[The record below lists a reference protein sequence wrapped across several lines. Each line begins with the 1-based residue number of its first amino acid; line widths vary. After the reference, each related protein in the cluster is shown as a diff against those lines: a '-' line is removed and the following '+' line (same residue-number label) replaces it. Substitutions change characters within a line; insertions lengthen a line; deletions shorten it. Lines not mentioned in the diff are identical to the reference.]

1 MSEYYQRQEV
11 RSVSSSVLPIAAGS
25 VIVAAG
31 LVKALLNSLSAAARE
46 AHRINSINQPA
57 TVPHIIRPSTILQ
70 RSNPAMEV
78 SRHGLKQTEAIKVS
92 TLLTLT
98 NSSYLTENS
107 SDVHQK
113 LEVLRLASTPLE
125 AKNAA
130 KNLLKEIESSH
141 RRIFLKGL
149 TIACERASLKA
160 GFASVETHPLSTG
173 MIRLVATDVNGRA
186 LVTEITAPASEAPKI
201 VTEVVGVSDGTCR
214 QIVDIYDKAL
224 EEQGIRSAMPKR
236 KFTGGACELAA
247 ARAFV
252 RTPVRM
258 SVASGRTAKT
268 VKEDSIRRSQ
278 QLNRKSYI
286 RQRT

>member
-31 LVKALLNSLSAAARE
+31 LVKVLLNSLSAAARE

-57 TVPHIIRPSTILQ
+57 TVPHIIRPGLQ
-70 RSNPAMEV
+70 RSNPVMEV

-149 TIACERASLKA
+149 TIACERASVKA

-173 MIRLVATDVNGRA
+173 MIRLVATDVHGRA

-236 KFTGGACELAA
+236 KFTGGVCELAA